1 MTPTEAPHAL
11 EPRPELTYRSEPLAV
26 LLDVF
31 ARWSSGGFIEA
42 LTRSTGH
49 DLDPTSVVALTQVAR
64 AGAMRPSALADHLY
78 VGASN
83 VSKISGRLS
92 ALGLLEKVPDPD
104 DARATLLR
112 LTDDGRVVMAAL
124 TRAGDDMMGALLAGW
139 TADDRATFTTLLRRF
154 ETAVVDHADRIDTP

>member
-1 MTPTEAPHAL
+1 MAPTDAPHGSD
-11 EPRPELTYRSEPLAV
+11 PELPYRSEPLAV

-49 DLDPTSVVALTQVAR
+49 DLDPTSVVALTHVAR
-64 AGAMRPSALADHLY
+64 AGAMRPSTLAEHLF

-83 VSKISGRLS
+83 VSKISARLS

-112 LTDDGRVVMAAL
+112 LTADGRTLMAEL
-124 TRAGDDMMGALLAGW
+124 VRAGDDMMGALLADW
-139 TADDRATFTTLLRRF
+139 TPADRDTFTHLLRRF
-154 ETAVVDHADRIDTP
+154 ETAVVDHADRLATP

>member
-1 MTPTEAPHAL
+1 MG
-11 EPRPELTYRSEPLAV
+11 RPDPVGGPGSHDLPYRSEPLAV

-49 DLDPTSVVALTQVAR
+49 DLDPTSVVALTHVAR
-64 AGAMRPSALADHLY
+64 HGPLRPSALAEHLF

-83 VSKISGRLS
+83 VSKISGRLT
-92 ALGLLEKVPDPD
+92 ALGLVEKVPDPD

-112 LTDDGRVVMAAL
+112 LTDDGHVVTDAL
-124 TRAGDDMMGALLAGW
+124 VRAGDDMMSALLEGW
-139 TADDRATFTTLLRRF
+139 APADRETFTRLLRRF
-154 ETAVVDHADRIDTP
+154 ETAVVDHADRLATP